1 MHVNDPKLISVVDD
15 DAAVCKST
23 ALLIQSF
30 GYRAAVFQS
39 AESFL
44 NYGQRQDTCCLVL
57 DVQMPG
63 MNGLEL
69 QSQLTA
75 EGCTFPIIFMTAFYD
90 NESYRRAMEGG
101 AVALLAKPYGDEQLF
116 QTIRC
121 ALTREGSTKVSAQI
135 NYHEYLHC

>member
-1 MHVNDPKLISVVDD
+1 MQGKELKVISVVDD

-30 GYRAAVFQS
+30 GYRTAAFQS

-44 NYGQRQDTCCLVL
+44 NFGQRRDTCCLVL

-69 QSQLTA
+69 QKHLTA
-75 EGCTFPIIFMTAFYD
+75 EGCTFPIIFMTAFHD
-90 NESYRRAMEGG
+90 KESCRRAMEAG

-116 QTIRC
+116 QTIRF
-121 ALTREGSTKVSAQI
+121 ALTREGSTKVLVQV
-135 NYHEYLHC
+135 NHDEYLH